1 LPRQGVSLIHTMN
14 AKRILSGISI
24 RETQVRRWL
33 KSQNFKG
40 EYLLVSTK
48 PESVYFKKLHELSP
62 ETKLMVDL
70 YTPILLEKEL
80 TLSKWKL
87 QDWLTR
93 IKNKEMVRK
102 FLRRGNH
109 FLVANRR
116 QREYWLKISKELG
129 ANLTEGDVSVLPTG
143 AGRATSNKQ
152 QATTFGERKVV
163 LWFGGIYPWMDPLP
177 LVEAFGDIAKKF
189 PDWKLRF
196 LGGFHPDTGYKN
208 LYQKVESAA
217 KLKITN
223 SQLEFIPWQPEKDL
237 VKYFK
242 DVAFAVHLAKSTLE
256 DYYAHR
262 VRLLT
267 LLDAGIPVITGGR
280 DMVSDLIDEIKAGIK
295 VNGSV
300 GDLTSKLEM
309 VMSDSKIL
317 TAWRLQ
323 TSMIWKLL
331 RKRYIYIPAKWRK
344 MPDDRIKD
352 RRI

>member
-1 LPRQGVSLIHTMN
+1 MN

-163 LWFGGIYPWMDPLP
+163 LWFGGIYPWMDPEP
-177 LVEAFGDIAKKF
+177 LVEAFGKLASEF
-189 PDWKLRF
+189 PNWKLRF
-196 LGGFHPDTGYKN
+196 LGGWHPDTGYGERFN
-208 LYQKVESAA
+208 
-217 KLKITN
+217 KLK
-223 SQLEFIPWQPEKDL
+223 QLAKISIPDGQVEFVPWQSEKDL
-237 VKYFK
+237 GKYFR
-242 DVAFAVHLAKSTLE
+242 DVAFAVHLPKQTTE

-267 LLDAGIPVITGGR
+267 LLEVGIPVITGGR
-280 DMVSDLIDEIKAGIK
+280 DMVSDLIAVQE
-295 VNGSV
+295 V
-300 GDLTSKLEM
+300 GVKIHSQEDLTRILSQ
-309 VMSDSKIL
+309 VMSYPQMLSK
-317 TAWRLQ
+317 
-323 TSMIWKLL
+323 WKSSTKKIQDIFFDKERDLIEL
-331 RKRYIYIPAKWRK
+331 RNT
-344 MPDDRIKD
+344 
-352 RRI
+352 